1 MTEQVKAPSINDHLW
16 VIRETDTKSIEIVT
30 VLEQFKLLLQKMID
44 ISSFENE
51 WIQLIESMY
60 DQISLIIEK
69 QENFIKLWI
78 DIGLKDEWI
87 SFSWK
92 MDGMINLTEEDLEKI
107 KFNTF
112 LQSTISLK
120 AIVSR
125 IDSILEKL
133 IELKSRS
140 FNIDE
145 YKKLKNELTFLIL
158 GDGNIYHWF
167 NQVSEPSSKESML
180 SEYNA
185 DLNESMNIITRKSVW
200 NSWMKNLGLQ
210 KNDNPNPQ
218 LLNWIIQMLESK
230 FKIENIDF
238 IMDFHKKIYELYIYL
253 KKINIIKKQEEVKD
267 TNLSQQIQSLMDEIA
282 TIITQKLPEIETLI
296 TEKTQW
302 KI

>member
-1 MTEQVKAPSINDHLW
+1 
-16 VIRETDTKSIEIVT
+16 
-30 VLEQFKLLLQKMID
+30 MID